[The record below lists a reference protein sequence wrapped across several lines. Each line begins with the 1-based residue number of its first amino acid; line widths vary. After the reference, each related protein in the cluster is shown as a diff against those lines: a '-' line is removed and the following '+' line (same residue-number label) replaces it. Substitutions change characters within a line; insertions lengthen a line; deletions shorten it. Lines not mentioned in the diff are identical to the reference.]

1 MSNIKE
7 NTKEFFCECCSYTT
21 DRKDNFTRH
30 MVSKKHQKKMNGED
44 TSSVDEPKPKT
55 RKPRTP
61 KEKKNNIE
69 MIIQSDSDEELDLS
83 DYTVE
88 CEPERVEMT
97 TQTDDIIENEIVES
111 NIEEMYKNQIRELKE
126 MYEKQINELKEENEL
141 LKDNI
146 ELLQTEKEELQQQI
160 EIVEEE
166 ILKNDDKL
174 ESLINDNETLKYQK
188 KNLEEKII
196 YDLNCQIQDMME
208 LIEDKKMLEEFEI
221 HVKFEYIKE
230 QSNDDIIMNLR
241 HKVEKI
247 QEFIDDVVK
256 NIAEQPKQTIE
267 PIVEPTVEPIVEP
280 IIQEKPKKKI
290 ILSKVEIEEPK
301 VIISEPVP
309 QSKLELEILR
319 KLEILENQIPKISQ
333 IQLPKKSKKSP
344 KNYGDETQSTR
355 ADRDINNYRD
365 TKHLMFQNKF
375 KKLCRNSKYNKF
387 IKYYNYTDSNGI
399 NCNVMLPA
407 NLSMLEL
414 ETTFIDNYTRGN
426 QNIIY
431 EDAFKH
437 LLSNVNYRHIPFIC
451 TNQRNYTFKVLDFDN
466 DGEWVNVNQTEL
478 IEYLKPYINI
488 LWETFYESINNLV
501 QNDDINDEVM
511 KQLYDIPNKKCFL
524 HDTSRYQYVLA
535 NTINPLSDTKAYGNK
550 QTDAEL
556 FQACLINYVRTTFTM
571 SIENF
576 TPPEEYDDS
585 IDREVDYS
593 QNFNNVYY
601 EPYHNKPIMRYV
613 RTSNVWNDED

>member
-7 NTKEFFCECCSYTT
+7 NAQKFFCECCNYVT
-21 DRKDNFTRH
+21 DRKTNFTRH

-44 TSSVDEPKPKT
+44 TSSIDEPKT

-69 MIIQSDSDEELDLS
+69 MSIQSDSDEEFDLS
-83 DYTVE
+83 DFDVE
-88 CEPERVEMT
+88 YVSEKVEMT
-97 TQTDDIIENEIVES
+97 TQTDDVIENENVEF
-111 NIEEMYKNQIRELKE
+111 NDDYMYELQNKNSSLEDEVYELK
-126 MYEKQINELKEENEL
+126 YELQDKIKEIKQIECKYVEKIDDIEIKTQDRINEIVSEKHLLSDRIQELEEENEL
-141 LKDNI
+141 KDEKIRELMEIIAGLKQQKFVEEPKQNI
-146 ELLQTEKEELQQQI
+146 ELI
-160 EIVEEE
+160 
-166 ILKNDDKL
+166 
-174 ESLINDNETLKYQK
+174 
-188 KNLEEKII
+188 
-196 YDLNCQIQDMME
+196 
-208 LIEDKKMLEEFEI
+208 
-221 HVKFEYIKE
+221 
-230 QSNDDIIMNLR
+230 
-241 HKVEKI
+241 
-247 QEFIDDVVK
+247 
-256 NIAEQPKQTIE
+256 
-267 PIVEPTVEPIVEP
+267 VEPIVKP
-280 IIQEKPKKKI
+280 VIQEKPKKKI
-290 ILSKVEIEEPK
+290 VLSKIEIEEPK

-344 KNYGDETQSTR
+344 KNYGDEPQSTR

-365 TKHLMFQNKF
+365 TKHLMFQSKF

-399 NCNVMLPA
+399 NRNIMLPA

-478 IEYLKPYINI
+478 IEYLKPYISI

-556 FQACLINYVRTTFTM
+556 FQACLINYIRNTFTM

-601 EPYHNKPIMRYV
+601 EPYHNKPMVRYV

>member
-1 MSNIKE
+1 MQFNSLYSISQILKIYILKKELKDFFSPYYIKMSNIKE
-7 NTKEFFCECCSYTT
+7 NTQEFFCECCAYTT

-44 TSSVDEPKPKT
+44 NSSVDEPKPKT

-61 KEKKNNIE
+61 KEKKNNVE
-69 MIIQSDSDEELDLS
+69 MSTQSDSNEEFDLS
-83 DYTVE
+83 DFTIEYVSDKVE
-88 CEPERVEMT
+88 LVEMT
-97 TQTDDIIENEIVES
+97 TQTDDIIENENVES
-111 NIEEMYKNQIRELKE
+111 NDDYMYELQNKNSLLEDEVYELK
-126 MYEKQINELKEENEL
+126 YELQDRIKEIKQIECNYVEKIDEMEIKTQDRINEIVSEKHSLSDRIQELEEENEL
-141 LKDNI
+141 KD
-146 ELLQTEKEELQQQI
+146 
-160 EIVEEE
+160 
-166 ILKNDDKL
+166 
-174 ESLINDNETLKYQK
+174 
-188 KNLEEKII
+188 EKIRE
-196 YDLNCQIQDMME
+196 LME
-208 LIEDKKMLEEFEI
+208 
-221 HVKFEYIKE
+221 
-230 QSNDDIIMNLR
+230 IIAGL
-241 HKVEKI
+241 KQEKI
-247 QEFIDDVVK
+247 V
-256 NIAEQPKQTIE
+256 EQPKQTIE
-267 PIVEPTVEPIVEP
+267 PIVEPNVEPIVEP

-290 ILSKVEIEEPK
+290 VLSKIEIEEPK
-301 VIISEPVP
+301 VIVSEPVP
-309 QSKLELEILR
+309 QSKLELEILK
-319 KLEILENQIPKISQ
+319 KLEMLENQIPKITQ
-333 IQLPKKSKKSP
+333 IQLPKKSKKSL
-344 KNYGDETQSTR
+344 KNCDDEIQLNR

-365 TKHLMFQNKF
+365 TNHLMFQSKF

-399 NCNVMLPA
+399 NRNVMLPA

-451 TNQRNYTFKVLDFDN
+451 TNQRNSTFKVLDFDD
-466 DGEWVNVNQTEL
+466 DGEWINVNQTEL
-478 IEYLKPYINI
+478 IDYLKPYISI
-488 LWETFYESINNLV
+488 LWETFHESINNLV
-501 QNDDINDEVM
+501 QNDDVNDEVM

-535 NTINPLSDTKAYGNK
+535 NTINPFSDTKTYGNK

-556 FQACLINYVRTTFTM
+556 FQACLINYVRTKFTM

-585 IDREVDYS
+585 IDKEIDYS

-601 EPYHNKPIMRYV
+601 EPYHNKPMMRYV